1 MFIQSILDSFGKLSK
16 EERQSIIK
24 DNYKFKE
31 GIYVKVNKDFS
42 FEVYTIDKNIDKDAL
57 FKDFFVLKDY
67 NGGYLNSNKAIT
79 SENIKKRIFSASPY
93 CYFTKVC
100 DLFDEICEDNKLG
113 IFNEITID
121 DYFSKLKDD
130 YNMEINEDFVLFLKT
145 KGRELI
151 SYLIENNFL
160 PQKVKE
166 INDLKDLK
174 IWIKLFFDVED
185 DLYIKEY
192 QKYIQNKIFNSN
204 EYNKKINDI
213 TYGAL
218 DFSSTFNDKKY
229 FLKMKNM
236 KYEIPTRV
244 TLEQALIFRD
254 FCFWLD
260 SYKGNT
266 IYVDYN
272 NDFRKME
279 PDFEKLNAGY
289 VINVIKDKQGFV
301 IESFDFY
308 NNKNYIKYKNE
319 NYLDYELNL
328 PTNIAVEKILDNYFF
343 SNGYITKEEN
353 LKEVGILRQ
362 NYFSS
367 KDVLKN
373 NISNSIIRNIY
384 LRYREMLFNHFHK
397 NGKMNIKF
405 IENELPIIIDENI
418 LSLIKTQT
426 NFKSI
431 CNKLLIL
438 ENMRLNLLE
447 QYKYKGDKLMGN
459 EIEIIQ
465 NNLISKL
472 TSLDNIAT
480 INNDKE
486 YYLLLGQLMKY
497 LINQSQGSSDTK
509 AKLLQNII
517 TCKNN
522 KQLRKILDNF
532 INKFSYNI
540 KGGLIYNQVITSI
553 FSYTPQTYD
562 KDSLLVGLSIVN
574 NVLYFK
580 INKDEEGDIEDEQN
594 E

>member
-42 FEVYTIDKNIDKDAL
+42 FEVYTMEKNNDKDSL

-79 SENIKKRIFSASPY
+79 SENIKKRIFSANPY

-130 YNMEINEDFVLFLKT
+130 YNMEINEDFILFLKT

-160 PQKVKE
+160 PEKVKE

-192 QKYIQNKIFNSN
+192 QKYIKNKIFNSN

-272 NDFRKME
+272 NDFRKIE
-279 PDFEKLNAGY
+279 PDFENLNAGY

-308 NNKNYIKYKNE
+308 NDKNYIKYKNE
-319 NYLDYELNL
+319 NYLDYEFNL
-328 PTNIAVEKILDNYFF
+328 PTNITIEKILDNYFF
-343 SNGYITKEEN
+343 SNGYIPKEEN

-418 LSLIKTQT
+418 LSLIKTKT
-426 NFKSI
+426 DFKSI

-472 TSLDNIAT
+472 TSLKDIAT

-553 FSYTPQTYD
+553 FSYTPKTYD

>member
-42 FEVYTIDKNIDKDAL
+42 FEVYTMEKNNDKDSL
-57 FKDFFVLKDY
+57 FKDFFILKDY

-79 SENIKKRIFSASPY
+79 SENIKKRIFSANPY

-130 YNMEINEDFVLFLKT
+130 FNMEINEDFVLFLKT

-151 SYLIENNFL
+151 SYLIENKFL
-160 PQKVKE
+160 PEKVKE

-192 QKYIQNKIFNSN
+192 QKYIKNKIFNSN

-272 NDFRKME
+272 NDFRKIE
-279 PDFEKLNAGY
+279 PDFENLNAGY

-308 NNKNYIKYKNE
+308 NDKNYIKYKNE

-328 PTNIAVEKILDNYFF
+328 PTNITIEKILDNYFF
-343 SNGYITKEEN
+343 SNGYIPKEEN

-426 NFKSI
+426 DFKSI